1 MADVVVVHGIF
12 AERSSRAEMHDT
24 WLAALREGLRNVRF
38 REVDGLT
45 VECVFYGHLY
55 NDGKA
60 GPAWQYE
67 IGDLAPGL
75 EEELLISFA
84 ESVDDPSRDRDKDQ
98 DQDQAEAAGKAAYA
112 PRSVQWAIDKL
123 QKRKFLGGTNAAIL
137 GLVKQVARYLR
148 DPEFK
153 NKVHAEFSAAMETG
167 PRLVIAH
174 SLGSVVAYDWL
185 RSNRP
190 TSATTLITLGSP
202 LGLRPVLRELHPYLD
217 SCQAPWPVGIDT
229 WVNVAAKEDAVAT
242 VKELDGLFAGKIHD
256 LSAANSR
263 RTAHDAVV
271 YLKNVRTSESV
282 KVALG

>member
-1 MADVVVVHGIF
+1 
-12 AERSSRAEMHDT
+12 MHDT

-38 REVDGLT
+38 RDVDGLT
-45 VECVFYGHLY
+45 VECVFYGYLY

-75 EEELLISFA
+75 EQELLISFA
-84 ESVDDPSRDRDKDQ
+84 ESVESAEDPAQ
-98 DQDQAEAAGKAAYA
+98 DEAGKAAYA

-123 QKRKFLGGTNAAIL
+123 QKRKILGGANATIL
-137 GLVKQVARYLR
+137 GFVKQVARYLR
-148 DPEFK
+148 DPDFK
-153 NKVHAEFSAAMETG
+153 KKVHAEFSAAMETG

-185 RSNRP
+185 RANSP

-242 VKELDGLFAGKIHD
+242 VKQLDGLFAGKIHD

-263 RTAHDAVV
+263 RTAHDALV

>member
-12 AERSSRAEMHDT
+12 AERSSRDEIHDT

-45 VECVFYGHLY
+45 VECVFYGYLY

-67 IGDLAPGL
+67 IGDIAPGL

-84 ESVDDPSRDRDKDQ
+84 ESVDDPAQ
-98 DQDQAEAAGKAAYA
+98 DEVPGKAAYA

-148 DPEFK
+148 DPDFK
-153 NKVHAEFSAAMETG
+153 KKVHAEFSAAMETG

-185 RSNRP
+185 RSNPR

-229 WVNVAAKEDAVAT
+229 WVNVAAKEDVVAT

-256 LSAANSR
+256 LLAANSR

-271 YLKNVRTSESV
+271 YLKNVHTSKSV